1 MENLLLCPWENAQ
14 YLIFSSNVPPLLYYS
29 HFLAMVAAFFVAVYL
44 LFKGGRAL
52 STKLLAILLIAFT
65 VWTSLDLLI
74 WAGNRPDLAAF
85 FWSLQVLIEPLIYAL
100 GFYLFYTFAFE
111 KLPSRTVN
119 MVVFAILAPFVLMTS
134 TSLNVQGIHLSL
146 CDAIEGLAATH
157 YSYTLEIF
165 FVVAILVTL
174 LSIIKKTTALHEK
187 YKMILFAVGIIIFLA
202 AFTSGNIIGS
212 ISGNWEVAQ
221 YGLFGMPIFI
231 GFLAYLIVQYRLFNI
246 KVIATQALVL
256 GLWLLIG
263 SLLFIVKTDLTRI
276 VAFGTLVFAVF
287 FGFMLINSVKRE
299 VKLREE
305 VEQLATNL
313 AVANDKLKELDL
325 LKSQFL
331 SMASHDLRSPLTIIR
346 NFVSLLL
353 DGSYGKL
360 SPSGQEG
367 LQQVFER
374 ATDMAKSVETYL
386 DVSRIE
392 QGKMKYDF
400 IDVEI
405 SPLIKNS
412 VIAFTPNAVTKG
424 LLLTATF
431 DPSLEGVK
439 AKLDVSKTNE
449 VLNNLLD
456 NTIKYTPKG
465 TIQVSVR
472 RVGNMAEMRI
482 KDTGVGMSA
491 ETLKNLFG
499 LFKPGE
505 DSKRINPASTGVGLY
520 ITKKHAEAQ
529 GGKVWA
535 ESEGVGK
542 GSTFILQLPLL

>member
-1 MENLLLCPWENAQ
+1 MDLLLCPWESAT
-14 YLIFSSNVPPLLYYS
+14 YLLFSSNVPNLMHYS
-29 HFLAMVAAFFVAVYL
+29 HFTAIIAALFVGIFVFLKNRETLSSL
-44 LFKGGRAL
+44 LLLLL
-52 STKLLAILLIAFT
+52 SLFSFWAILDVI
-65 VWTSLDLLI
+65 I
-74 WAGNRPDLAAF
+74 WASNRTDIIMFL
-85 FWSLQVLIEPLIYAL
+85 WSIIILIEPLIYVTA
-100 GFYLFYTFAFE
+100 FYIFHTFAY
-111 KLPSRTVN
+111 KHLPNLRVN
-119 MVVFAILAPFVLMTS
+119 LI
-134 TSLNVQGIHLSL
+134 
-146 CDAIEGLAATH
+146 
-157 YSYTLEIF
+157 
-165 FVVAILVTL
+165 VAILL
-174 LSIIKKTTALHEK
+174 LPLILLISTSYNLQGLDIKNCVATEGPLALYYTYVLEVLFIIG
-187 YKMILFAVGIIIFLA
+187 ILFILFTSFFKLKERTEKFKLLYFALGLMVFLV
-202 AFTSGNIIGS
+202 AFSSGNIIGS
-212 ISGNWEVAQ
+212 ITGNWEVAQ

-231 GFLAYLIVQYRLFNI
+231 GFLAYLVVQYRLFNI

-263 SLLFIVKTDLTRI
+263 SLLFVVKTDLSRI

-287 FGFMLINSVKRE
+287 FGFMLVNSVKRE
-299 VKLREE
+299 VELREK

-313 AVANDKLKELDL
+313 AVANEKLKELDL

-331 SMASHDLRSPLTIIR
+331 SMASHDLRTPLTIIR

-360 SPSGQEG
+360 SPSGLEG

-405 SPLIKNS
+405 LPLIKNS
-412 VIAFTPNAVTKG
+412 VAAFTPFAVNKG
-424 LLLTATF
+424 LLLTVTF
-431 DPSLEGVK
+431 DQSLEGTK
-439 AKLDVSKTNE
+439 ATLDVTKTNE
-449 VLNNLLD
+449 MLNNLLD
-456 NTIKYTPKG
+456 NTIKYTPRG
-465 TIQVSVR
+465 TIRVSVK
-472 RVGNMAEMRI
+472 RVGKMAETRI
-482 KDTGVGMSA
+482 QDTGVGMSA

-542 GSTFILQLPLL
+542 GSTFILHVPLI